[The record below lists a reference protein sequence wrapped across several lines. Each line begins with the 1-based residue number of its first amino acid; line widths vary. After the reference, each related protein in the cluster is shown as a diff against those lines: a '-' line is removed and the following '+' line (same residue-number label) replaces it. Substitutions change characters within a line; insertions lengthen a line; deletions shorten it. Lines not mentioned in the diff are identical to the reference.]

1 MGEVLQIREFDA
13 VTCADDNKTK
23 YGYRLYK
30 KHFGELMRFVKEYT
44 SDDNNA
50 DALDFMKLSFK
61 RNVGDII
68 SFNNYVGMIQLPDGF
83 QIEILPK
90 IDFGENDDD
99 FSKTKRI
106 FLKMLR
112 TMKDFEGKVF
122 SESNLNVDRMN
133 LYEIFIN
140 MYLGEVRQLVKKGI
154 KSDYVSQED
163 NLNYFK
169 GKLLVNSHIRVNTVH
184 KERFFVAYDEFHP
197 NRPENRLV
205 KSTLLKLQKLTQS
218 SENAKEIYR
227 LLSFFEMVK
236 PSTNH
241 EKDFSKVVIDRNTK
255 DYGMLMQWSKVFLL
269 NKSFTTFSGSNDSKA
284 ILFPMESVYE
294 CYVARMLKKV
304 MIPQGWD
311 VSTQDK
317 GYYLFEQPRK
327 QFALRPDIVLYRGN
341 RCVVLDTKWKA
352 LVDNPSAN
360 YGISQGD
367 MYQMYAYSKKYSTS
381 EIYLLYPMNKDFR
394 GHNDIWFGSDL
405 DGIMPTNVN
414 LFFIDLADKKSIE
427 ELGSVISSMD
437 LMAVDY

>member
-427 ELGSVISSMD
+427 EFGSVISSMD

>member
-304 MIPQGWD
+304 MITQGWD

-427 ELGSVISSMD
+427 EFGSVISSMD